1 MSTLGKQKGFVKKTL
16 ICILAV
22 LVILAAGIGFVF
34 RNEIKTVNSINKVD
48 NHFYTVKYY
57 GDYGFDDFLKVGA
70 SNDAKLVEFVSKQIL
85 KGFSIKVKPPNLS
98 CSTFNAA
105 TPDGDYIFGRNFDY
119 KAIDMLIYTKPENG
133 YKSISMVNLAFIDG
147 YKDGGNILDAL
158 WNKILVMSAPYLPLD
173 GINEKGLAVGIL
185 QIFDKPTWQETGKV
199 NITSTTAIR
208 MLLDKAATVDEAVTM
223 LKKYDMH
230 SSANSCYHYQIADAA
245 GNSVIVEYVDNEM
258 HVLKPDGKYQA
269 ATNFYLT
276 PGKKFNFGN
285 GQDRYQILM
294 NSLKEK
300 NGVMTTRDGMSLL
313 EKARM
318 HNVTLPK
325 TGVICNTSWSAVY
338 NNTHKCVDLTIDQ
351 KYGKVYHYMVD
362 K

>member
-1 MSTLGKQKGFVKKTL
+1 VKKAL
-16 ICILAV
+16 ICVLAV
-22 LVILAAGIGFVF
+22 LVILAAGIGFIF
-34 RNEIKTVNSINKVD
+34 RNEIKTANSINKID
-48 NHFYTVKYY
+48 DHFYTMKYY

-70 SNDAKLVEFVSKQIL
+70 SNDAELVEFVSKQIL
-85 KGFSIKVKPPNLS
+85 KGFSIKVKPPDLS
-98 CSTFNAA
+98 CSTFNA
-105 TPDGDYIFGRNFDY
+105 TTSDGDHIFGRNFDY
-119 KAIDMLIYTKPENG
+119 KSIDMLVYTKPNNG

-158 WNKILVMSAPYLPLD
+158 WNKVLAMSAPYLPLD

-185 QIFDKPTWQETGKV
+185 QIFDMPTWQDTGKV
-199 NITSTTAIR
+199 KITSTTAIR

-230 SSANSCYHYQIADAA
+230 SSANSCYHYQMTDAA
-245 GNSVIVEYVDNEM
+245 GNSAIVEYVNNEM
-258 HVLKPDGKYQA
+258 SVLKSEGKYQA

-276 PGKKFNFGN
+276 PGKKFNLGD

-300 NGVMTTRDGMSLL
+300 NGVMTTQNGMGLL

-318 HNVTLPK
+318 HNMKNLK
-325 TGVICNTSWSAVY
+325 NGVICNTAWSALY
-338 NNTHKCVDLTIDQ
+338 NNSKRCVDLAVDQ
-351 KYGKVYHYMVD
+351 KYGKIYHYVVD
-362 K
+362 E

>member
-1 MSTLGKQKGFVKKTL
+1 MNSIGNQKGFVTKAL

-22 LVILAAGIGFVF
+22 LVILAAGVGFVF
-34 RNEIKTVNSINKVD
+34 RNEIRTANSIKKID
-48 NHFYTVKYY
+48 NNFYTMKYY
-57 GDYGFDDFLKVGA
+57 GDYGFDEFLKVGA
-70 SNDAKLVEFVSKQIL
+70 SDDAGLVKFATKRLL
-85 KGFSIKVKPPNLS
+85 KGLPIRIKTPNLS
-98 CSTFNAA
+98 CSTFYAA
-105 TPDGDYIFGRNFDY
+105 TPEGDYIFGRNFDY
-119 KAIDMLIYTKPENG
+119 KASGMLVYTKPDNG
-133 YKSISMVNLAFIDG
+133 YKSISMVNLSYLT
-147 YKDGGNILDAL
+147 YKDGDSSLRNRLLLLG
-158 WNKILVMSAPYLPLD
+158 APYAPLD

-185 QIFDKPTWQETGKV
+185 QLHDKPTWQETGKV

-300 NGVMTTRDGMSLL
+300 NGVMTTRDSMSLL

-338 NNTHKCVDLTIDQ
+338 NNTHKCVDLAIDQ